1 MEILAY
7 KTVDG
12 RVFEDESDAE
22 KHEVDLIGEEL
33 DGLISH
39 VLAIDVS
46 QSQKSKAILTAIK
59 ERKAIVAR
67 KEFKRTGNVLGAFND
82 AIDAGLRSC

>member
-1 MEILAY
+1 MQITAH

-39 VLAIDVS
+39 VLSLDVS
-46 QSQKSKAILTAIK
+46 QSQKFKAILTAIK
-59 ERKAIVAR
+59 ERKALKASILTLH
-67 KEFKRTGNVLGAFND
+67 KYLTFDDYED
-82 AIDAGLRSC
+82 